1 MPSFN
6 PIFASSVIYG
16 AKGDTGPAGADGAD
30 GADGA
35 TGATGP
41 SSVAWVWE
49 IDNPAIGEHPGFRV
63 FDSLTVRRIDAY
75 VIGATNAEFNI
86 EERSDPTSAGVDV
99 MGSEFI
105 ATTTPASVDSD
116 LSNADIAAGNWVYLD
131 ISAISGTPTKLVV
144 SINLSIATNL
154 T

>member
-6 PIFASSVIYG
+6 PIFASSIVYG
-16 AKGDTGPAGADGAD
+16 AKGDAGPAGP
-30 GADGA
+30 DGA

-86 EERSDPTSAGVDV
+86 EERSDPTSAGTNV
-99 MGSEFI
+99 MGSEFT
-105 ATTTPASVDSD
+105 ATTTPAFVDSD
-116 LSNADIAAGNWVYLD
+116 LSNADIAAGNWIYLD
-131 ISAISGTPTKLVV
+131 ISAISDTPTKLVV

>member
-16 AKGDTGPAGADGAD
+16 AKGDAGPA

-86 EERSDPTSAGVDV
+86 EERSDPISAGVDV
-99 MGSEFI
+99 MGSEFT

-144 SINLSIATNL
+144 SINLSVINNL